1 MPLYEYSCAD
11 CGEECEVLQKIHEPN
26 PQSCPNCGNP
36 GIQRVVSNFGTKL
49 PGLESRQE
57 LRKHLHRSQP
67 QTNGAAVSH
76 PHGPA
81 CGHSSGFSQRL
92 KQYEKRM

>member
-1 MPLYEYSCAD
+1 MPLYEYACAE
-11 CGEECEVLQKIHEPN
+11 CGEKCEVLQKIHEPN
-26 PQSCPNCGNP
+26 PQSCPNCGKTSL
-36 GIQRVVSNFGTKL
+36 QRVVSNFGTKL

-57 LRKHLHRSQP
+57 LRKRLPNQP
-67 QTNGAAVSH
+67 QTNGAAVNHS
-76 PHGPA
+76 HGPA

>member
-1 MPLYEYSCAD
+1 MPLYEYACAD
-11 CGEECEVLQKIHEPN
+11 CGEKCEGLQKIHEPN

-57 LRKHLHRSQP
+57 LRKRLPRSQP
-67 QTNGAAVSH
+67 QTTGAAVTHS
-76 PHGPA
+76 HGPA

>member
-1 MPLYEYSCAD
+1 MPLYEYACAH

-57 LRKHLHRSQP
+57 LHKHLHRSQP
-67 QTNGAAVSH
+67 QTNGAAVTHS
-76 PHGPA
+76 HGPA

>member
-1 MPLYEYSCAD
+1 MPLYEYACAH

-26 PQSCPNCGNP
+26 PQSCPNCGKTSL
-36 GIQRVVSNFGTKL
+36 QRVVSNFGTKL

-57 LRKHLHRSQP
+57 LHKRLPKPLR
-67 QTNGAAVSH
+67 QTSGTTATHS
-76 PHGPA
+76 HGPA

-92 KQYEKRM
+92 RQYEKRM

>member
-1 MPLYEYSCAD
+1 MPLYEYTCAD

-26 PQSCPNCGNP
+26 PQICPNCGKP
-36 GIQRVVSNFGTKL
+36 ALQRVVSNFGTKL

-57 LRKHLHRSQP
+57 LRKRLPKSQP
-67 QTNGAAVSH
+67 QTSGTAVPHS
-76 PHGPA
+76 HGPA

>member
-1 MPLYEYSCAD
+1 MPLYEFACAN
-11 CGEECEVLQKIHEPN
+11 CGAECEMLQKINEQN
-26 PQSCPNCGNP
+26 PQICPNCGKP
-36 GIQRVVSNFGTKL
+36 ALQRVVSNFGTKL

-57 LRKHLHRSQP
+57 LRKRLPKSQP
-67 QTNGAAVSH
+67 QTNRTAVTHS
-76 PHGPA
+76 HGPA